1 MQQDKSGLVSAKEK
15 EEKSVSNKLSE
26 KVKEVISNEEL
37 LNKIIKAISNPVLL
51 MMVLPVLLF
60 FWTRY
65 EKALAKEEVKRKK
78 IMASA
83 KLIKKNKK
91 FKKQIKQMSIN
102 GSSKTA
108 LPYSNK
114 KTSII

>member
-1 MQQDKSGLVSAKEK
+1 MQQDKSGSALKEK
-15 EEKSVSNKLSE
+15 EDKSVSNKLSE

-37 LNKIIKAISNPVLL
+37 LNKIIKAISNPILL

-78 IMASA
+78 IKASA
-83 KLIKKNKK
+83 KLLKKNKK

-108 LPYSNK
+108 LLYTNN

>member
-1 MQQDKSGLVSAKEK
+1 MQQDKSGLVSGKEK
-15 EEKSVSNKLSE
+15 EQKSVSNKLSE
-26 KVKEVISNEEL
+26 KVKEVISNDEL

-65 EKALAKEEVKRKK
+65 EKALANEEVKRKK
-78 IMASA
+78 IKASA
-83 KLIKKNKK
+83 KLLKKNKK
-91 FKKQIKQMSIN
+91 FKKQMIRDGN
-102 GSSKTA
+102 SKPA
-108 LPYSNK
+108 LLYSNN